1 MRSRI
6 REVAVIRFLVLG
18 AATMLLL
25 GTAPLAT
32 AAVLGNPTPGTVTDS
47 GDSNFINGSRF
58 TMPSTGG
65 TASSVSVYVAAVAAA
80 PNNNYQVAIYTDS
93 AGRPAGL
100 VASSGTGTLS
110 ANAWNTLPLSAR
122 LQAGTPYWLMYNTN
136 GTSASVNNMKYAS
149 GGTDAYSQG
158 AIAFGTW
165 PASFG
170 PAVVG
175 GLMFSIYATYT
186 PDVADAVAPS
196 APGVLSATGGA
207 GSASLTWGPATD
219 NVGVTGYSVY
229 RSTTSGFVPAP
240 ANRIAQVTGTA
251 YADNG
256 LAAGTYFYVVTA
268 SDAAGNVGP
277 PSNQALATV
286 STGVDPRATVGEWAS
301 PVTLPNV
308 MQHAVLLPGSSRILY
323 FESGAA
329 ARVLDPATGSVQPV
343 PVASN
348 LFCAGHAFLPDGRV
362 IVIGGDTEVQSAGGL
377 VDTNA
382 FDPSTNTWIRLADMA
397 YKRWYPTAT
406 LLPSGRVLALSGSSN
421 GCLSCFVQTPK
432 VFNPST
438 NTWTSLTGATA
449 NIPYYPF
456 VYILP
461 DGRLVQVGASEEA
474 TPTRVLD
481 FNTQTWS
488 TLDSRLIDAG
498 SSTMYRPGLILKA
511 GTASDGNTPV
521 RPSSASAYVLDTT
534 LPAPAWQATGS
545 MANPRAFL
553 NLTTLPDGK
562 VLATGG
568 ESTADGTIVANAVKA
583 AEAWSSATGQ
593 WTTLASAARPRLYH
607 SVALLLPDGRILVG
621 GSGNDGN
628 VPTELNYEIFSP
640 PYLFKGARPTITQA
654 PGVAGFGQSFS
665 LTTPDA
671 SRIASVV
678 LLAPAAVTHAF
689 DANARYVPLTFSA
702 GSGALQVQAPASA
715 NLAPPGFYM
724 LFIVDTTGVPS
735 VASWLRVVAGSPDM
749 TPPSAPGTLGASG
762 GVGTASLTW
771 GPATDN
777 VAVTLYNVHRSTTA
791 GFAVAAS
798 NRIGQSTTTTF
809 NDSGLAA
816 GTYYYRVT
824 ASDAAGNTGPPSNE
838 ATAGVTQGSSTIGL
852 ERTVFADVL
861 GTASITGLN
870 TAAPNDLLLA
880 FVSADGPGNQSQT
893 ATVSGAGLTWTLV
906 RRTNAQSGSAEI
918 WQAVAPT
925 QLVNASVQ
933 SVLGQ
938 SGYRQSFTVAVLSG
952 ASGVG
957 ASAGASAAS
966 GAPTARI
973 VATAAGSW
981 VFGVGNDYDSA
992 TARTLGSGQT
1002 MLHQWLET
1010 TLGDTYWVQ
1019 RLANPVGA
1027 AGSAVTINDTGPTN
1041 DRWNLTVVE
1050 VVPR

>member
-1 MRSRI
+1 M
-6 REVAVIRFLVLG
+6 
-18 AATMLLL
+18 
-25 GTAPLAT
+25 
-32 AAVLGNPTPGTVTDS
+32 
-47 GDSNFINGSRF
+47 
-58 TMPSTGG
+58 
-65 TASSVSVYVAAVAAA
+65 
-80 PNNNYQVAIYTDS
+80 
-93 AGRPAGL
+93 
-100 VASSGTGTLS
+100 
-110 ANAWNTLPLSAR
+110 
-122 LQAGTPYWLMYNTN
+122 
-136 GTSASVNNMKYAS
+136 
-149 GGTDAYSQG
+149 
-158 AIAFGTW
+158 
-165 PASFG
+165 
-170 PAVVG
+170 
-175 GLMFSIYATYT
+175 
-186 PDVADAVAPS
+186 
-196 APGVLSATGGA
+196 
-207 GSASLTWGPATD
+207 
-219 NVGVTGYSVY
+219 
-229 RSTTSGFVPAP
+229 
-240 ANRIAQVTGTA
+240 
-251 YADNG
+251 
-256 LAAGTYFYVVTA
+256 
-268 SDAAGNVGP
+268 
-277 PSNQALATV
+277 
-286 STGVDPRATVGEWAS
+286 
-301 PVTLPNV
+301 
-308 MQHAVLLPGSSRILY
+308 
-323 FESGAA
+323 
-329 ARVLDPATGSVQPV
+329 
-343 PVASN
+343 
-348 LFCAGHAFLPDGRV
+348 
-362 IVIGGDTEVQSAGGL
+362 
-377 VDTNA
+377 
-382 FDPSTNTWIRLADMA
+382 
-397 YKRWYPTAT
+397 
-406 LLPSGRVLALSGSSN
+406 
-421 GCLSCFVQTPK
+421 
-432 VFNPST
+432 
-438 NTWTSLTGATA
+438 
-449 NIPYYPF
+449 
-456 VYILP
+456 
-461 DGRLVQVGASEEA
+461 
-474 TPTRVLD
+474 
-481 FNTQTWS
+481 
-488 TLDSRLIDAG
+488 
-498 SSTMYRPGLILKA
+498 
-511 GTASDGNTPV
+511 

-534 LPAPAWQATGS
+534 LASPGWQATGS

-607 SVALLLPDGRILVG
+607 SVALLLPDGRVLVG

-702 GSGALQVQAPASA
+702 GGGALQVQAPASA

-762 GVGTASLTW
+762 AVGTASLTW

-880 FVSADGPGNQSQT
+880 FVSADGPSNQSQT

-906 RRTNAQSGSAEI
+906 RRTNGQSGSAEI
-918 WQAVAPT
+918 WQAVAPS

-1019 RLANPVGA
+1019 RLATPVGA